1 MCGSILHRNT
11 IRCKVNVIN
20 AAAKCFVGIAFGSA
34 ALHVLA
40 SLPQTASVVS
50 ASLSWDHLVE
60 ALAISV
66 LSGLIAGLYPAWRG
80 ANLSPVEA
88 LRHD

>member
-1 MCGSILHRNT
+1 
-11 IRCKVNVIN
+11 
-20 AAAKCFVGIAFGSA
+20 
-34 ALHVLA
+34 
-40 SLPQTASVVS
+40 VVS